1 VAKERSVR
9 YFLVVGR
16 IAGVTAE
23 ETRERLL
30 ETAAAV
36 FARLGYEKA
45 SIAEI
50 SSEAGLSSG
59 AIYAHYSSKAE
70 LFVATLRTHAEREFE
85 RLLGGEGVDFATFL
99 TSRGQA
105 LDRRS
110 PGERTLLM
118 EAIVAAKRDPEVA
131 QVLISSL
138 VEREAR
144 LAELLRSAQATGEI
158 DADLPAPAAVR
169 FALMVALGSMAAG
182 ALGLPPTDHED
193 WVALI
198 ARLVDNIRTTPNQEK
213 RRR

>member
-1 VAKERSVR
+1 
-9 YFLVVGR
+9 
-16 IAGVTAE
+16 
-23 ETRERLL
+23 
-30 ETAAAV
+30 
-36 FARLGYEKA
+36 
-45 SIAEI
+45 
-50 SSEAGLSSG
+50 
-59 AIYAHYSSKAE
+59 
-70 LFVATLRTHAEREFE
+70 
-85 RLLGGEGVDFATFL
+85 
-99 TSRGQA
+99 
-105 LDRRS
+105 
-110 PGERTLLM
+110 M
-118 EAIVAAKRDPEVA
+118 A

-198 ARLVDNIRTTPNQEK
+198 ARLVDSIRTTPNQEK

>member
-9 YFLVVGR
+9 YFIGVGR

-30 ETAAAV
+30 GTAAVV

-70 LFVATLRTHAEREFE
+70 LFVATLRAHADREFE

-110 PGERTLLM
+110 SGQRTLLM

-131 QVLISSL
+131 QVLISAL
-138 VEREAR
+138 AEREAR
-144 LAELLRSAQATGEI
+144 LAGLLRSAQAKGEI

-182 ALGLPPTDHED
+182 ALGLPPTDHDD

-198 ARLVDNIRTTPNQEK
+198 ARLVDSIRTTPELEK
-213 RRR
+213 RAR